1 MLVVKKG
8 HHKDITCYNEIG
20 LCVQMV
26 DTILASIVNITI
38 GRPSL
43 CDHIERRA
51 KSVEI

>member
-1 MLVVKKG
+1 MLVVKNG
-8 HHKDITCYNEIG
+8 HHKNIMCYDEIG

-26 DTILASIVNITI
+26 DTILGSIENITI

-51 KSVEI
+51 RSVEI